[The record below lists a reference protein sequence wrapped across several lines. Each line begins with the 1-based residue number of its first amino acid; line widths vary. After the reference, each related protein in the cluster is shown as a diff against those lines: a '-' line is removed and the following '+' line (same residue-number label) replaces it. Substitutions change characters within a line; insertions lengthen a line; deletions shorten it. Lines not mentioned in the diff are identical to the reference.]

1 MSVSDEGLCPTLPN
15 HLSQR
20 ESLVAEE
27 HFVRVGALG
36 NIGRFVAAD
45 NARYPRRTRVV
56 CRTKR
61 GLEVGEVLADA
72 YSDDL
77 SASVALGTL
86 LRRLSVEDELL
97 LARLERH
104 RHEAW
109 EACARLIEQRNI
121 PAVLIDVEPLFDG
134 SSLIF
139 YFLGEVTEEVEA
151 LTADLAE
158 AYESKVQ
165 FRKFAETLAEGC
177 GPGCGTE
184 EAAGCGTGCASCAV
198 AAACHK

>member
-1 MSVSDEGLCPTLPN
+1 MDRVCL
-15 HLSQR
+15 R
-20 ESLVAEE
+20 ESLVAE

-36 NIGRFVAAD
+36 VIGRFVAAD
-45 NARYPRRTRVV
+45 NARYSRRTRVV

-61 GLEVGEVLADA
+61 GLEVGEVLAGA
-72 YSDDL
+72 EANDL
-77 SASVALGTL
+77 NAAVALGTL

-97 LARLERH
+97 LVRLERH
-104 RHEAW
+104 RHAAW
-109 EACARLIEQRNI
+109 EACSRLIEERNI
-121 PAVLIDVEPLFDG
+121 PAVLIDVETLFDG
-134 SSLIF
+134 STLIF
-139 YFLGEVTEEVEA
+139 YFLGEVTAEVEA

-158 AYESKVQ
+158 TYESKVQ
-165 FRKFAETLAEGC
+165 FRKFAETLEEGC

>member
-1 MSVSDEGLCPTLPN
+1 VPVD
-15 HLSQR
+15 HL
-20 ESLVAEE
+20 
-27 HFVRVGALG
+27 VRVGALG
-36 NIGRFVAAD
+36 TVGWFAAAD
-45 NARYPRRTRVV
+45 HARYPRRTRVV

-61 GLEVGEVLADA
+61 GLEVGEVLAENEA
-72 YSDDL
+72 QQA
-77 SASVALGTL
+77 SAAEAPSLGTL
-86 LRRLSVEDELL
+86 LRRLSVEDDLL
-97 LARLERH
+97 LARLDRH

-109 EACARLIEQRNI
+109 EACSRLIEKRSI

-139 YFLGEVTEEVEA
+139 YFLGEVTAEIEV

-158 AYESKVQ
+158 TYESKVQ
-165 FRKFAETLAEGC
+165 FRKFAETLEEGC
-177 GPGCGTE
+177 GPGCGTD

>member
-1 MSVSDEGLCPTLPN
+1 MPVE
-15 HLSQR
+15 HL
-20 ESLVAEE
+20 
-27 HFVRVGALG
+27 VRVGALG
-36 NIGRFVAAD
+36 IVGRFASAEH
-45 NARYPRRTRVV
+45 ARYPRKARVV

-61 GLEVGEVLADA
+61 GLEVGEVLA
-72 YSDDL
+72 SDEDH
-77 SASVALGTL
+77 SAFTEENAPSLGTL
-86 LRRLSVEDELL
+86 LRRLSVEDDLL
-97 LARLERH
+97 LARLDRH

-109 EACARLIEQRNI
+109 EACSRLIEERNI
-121 PAVLIDVEPLFDG
+121 SAVLIDVEPLFDG

-139 YFLGEVTEEVEA
+139 YFLGELSPEVEA

-158 AYESKVQ
+158 TYESKVQ
-165 FRKFAETLAEGC
+165 FRKFAETLTEGC